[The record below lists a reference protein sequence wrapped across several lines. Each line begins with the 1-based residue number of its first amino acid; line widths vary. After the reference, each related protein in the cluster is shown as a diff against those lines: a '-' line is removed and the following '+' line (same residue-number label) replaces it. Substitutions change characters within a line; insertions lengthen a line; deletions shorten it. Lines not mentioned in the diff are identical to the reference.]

1 MKANIG
7 KHVLDFSIERYTP
20 SKAQSVLNK
29 HNTVNRKLREGVAE
43 KYAADMKADK
53 WTACLDPVAFYDDGT
68 LANGQH
74 RLWAIIEA
82 ETPQEFL
89 TVRGVPKNAGLNID
103 TQLGRSLMDNAKI
116 SGENVNLSHRLIAAC
131 RAIEGPRR
139 NKSVAWSFRQNLE
152 LVERHR
158 AAAEW
163 ALTHGPYMR
172 GLGLS
177 VVYAAMARAWYY
189 EEDKERLEQFGRVL
203 NKGFAMEGEADSAAV
218 SIRNYLMAMP
228 SSTSVPAEELFL
240 KVQNAIWYFMKRKK
254 LHQIKRMDEE
264 RYPLKKGHGK

>member
-1 MKANIG
+1 MKASIG
-7 KHVLDFSIERYTP
+7 KYALEVSVEKYTP
-20 SKAQSVLNK
+20 SKAQSILNK
-29 HNTVNRKLREGVAE
+29 NNTINRKLREGVAE
-43 KYAADMKADK
+43 KYAADMRAGR
-53 WTACLDPVAFYDDGT
+53 WTTCLDPVAFYDDGM

-82 ETPQEFL
+82 DTPQEFV
-89 TVRGVPKNAGLNID
+89 TVRGVPKDAGLNID
-103 TQLGRSLMDNAKI
+103 TQLGRTLMDNAKI

-131 RAIEGPRR
+131 RAIEGPRK

-163 ALTHGPYMR
+163 ALAHGPYQR

-189 EEDKERLEQFGRVL
+189 EEDKDRLEQFGRVL
-203 NKGFAMEGEADSAAV
+203 NKGFALEGEADSAAIA
-218 SIRNYLMAMP
+218 IRNYLMSMP
-228 SSTSVPAEELFL
+228 SSTAVPYEELFF
-240 KVQNAIWYFMKRKK
+240 KIQNAIWYFMKHRK
-254 LHQIKRMDEE
+254 LMLIKKTDDE
-264 RYPLKKGHGK
+264 RYPLKKGHGR